1 VEQDI
6 TPGDPFDS
14 LERSLRYVQSQ
25 LVAPVASSAN
35 P

>member
-6 TPGDPFDS
+6 TPDDPFDS
-14 LERSLRYVQSQ
+14 LERSLRYVQSE
-25 LVAPVASSAN
+25 LVAPVATNAN